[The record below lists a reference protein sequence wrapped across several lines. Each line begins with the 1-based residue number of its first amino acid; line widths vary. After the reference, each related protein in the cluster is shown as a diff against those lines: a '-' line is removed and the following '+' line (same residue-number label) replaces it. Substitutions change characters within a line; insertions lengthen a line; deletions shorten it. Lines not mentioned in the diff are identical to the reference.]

1 LAAKQDPVDTLWRTL
16 IGDIYDSTY
25 PAPAYLGDSFYHLV
39 LHEISM
45 SLILHLTNEQ
55 NPERFWDEYT
65 LYEEFA
71 KTGLLPSREAVVA
84 QAELYYQEYLDLGA
98 PEGQYFL
105 PTKLPPMTAFLDTL
119 NQVISERCLIST
131 ERGRLGLAPGSAK
144 PGDSV
149 AFIRNSRVPFTIRRV
164 EGGRYELVG
173 EAYIHGLMNGELA
186 KDGPIA
192 LEEIIL
198 Q

>member
-1 LAAKQDPVDTLWRTL
+1 
-16 IGDIYDSTY
+16 
-25 PAPAYLGDSFYHLV
+25 
-39 LHEISM
+39 M
-45 SLILHLTNEQ
+45 SLILHRMSEQ

-84 QAELYYQEYLDLGA
+84 QAELYYQEYLELDA
-98 PEGQYFL
+98 TKKQYFL
-105 PTKLPPMTAFLDTL
+105 PTKLPPMHAFLDVL
-119 NQVISERCLIST
+119 NLVIGERCLIST
-131 ERGRLGLAPGSAK
+131 ERGRLGLAPNSTK

-149 AFIRNSRVPFTIRRV
+149 AFVRNSRVPFTIRRV

-173 EAYIHGLMNGELA
+173 EAYIHGLMNGEIA
-186 KDGPIA
+186 KEGPIV